1 MAVTPNSIVTPQG
14 PRSANAICATANTDY
29 SDAAANAVKLLAAGP
44 NGGRLTR
51 LQAIPRATLSAMQL
65 QVFRS
70 TDGGAT
76 RRLFRTQLAP
86 AQTMS
91 ATTEMAISDFG
102 YSDANALMLSADEE
116 LYVGIGVAAASGVC
130 FTAEWGD
137 Y

>member
-14 PRSANAICATANTDY
+14 ARSANAICATANTDY
-29 SDAAANAVKLLAAGP
+29 SDAAVNAVKLMAAGP
-44 NGGRLTR
+44 NGARLTR
-51 LQAIPRATLSAMQL
+51 LQAIPRATVSATQL

-70 TDGGAT
+70 SDGGVT
-76 RRLFRTQLAP
+76 RRLFRTQLMP

-91 ATTEMAISDFG
+91 ATAEMAQSDFG
-102 YSDANALMLSADEE
+102 YSDANPVMLSADEE